1 MLHNPNMTDTHLTET
16 KFTDFALP
24 QPLVEGLNACGFVH
38 CTPIQAETLPL
49 LLGGQDVAGQAQT
62 GTGKTAAFLVALFS
76 HLWNHDRRDDVS
88 GNTPRALI
96 LAPTRELAIQIHEDA
111 CKIAAATDFRLALVY
126 GGTAYEQQ
134 KHLLATG
141 VDVLI
146 GTPGRLLDL
155 YKQKLYGLQ
164 GIQVCVMDEADRMFD
179 LGFIRDV
186 RYFLRRMP
194 PAEERL
200 NMLFSAT
207 LSLRVNELA
216 YEHMNNPQIIKID
229 ADRVSVERIVEQV
242 YYPGNEDKIPLLLGL
257 LRQFQPRRGL
267 IFVNTRWAA
276 EKVQDWLNTNDFSAG
291 MLSGGVVQN
300 KRESL
305 LRAFKA
311 REINLLVA
319 TDVAARGLHIPEVTH
334 VFNFDLPQEAEDYVH
349 RIGRT
354 ARAGADGMA
363 ISFACETYAMSLPDI
378 EEYIGHSLPHQDIVP
393 ALLPQ
398 LQRPA
403 YRKPTTET
411 RGRKGRTTNPAR
423 TPRKTA
429 PKHTPVR
436 DSSRPTT
443 APTAVATPLAQAT
456 AEAPVKSQQLRKDKP
471 PVISR
476 SGEPGQ
482 SNRSS
487 RIRETPAIG

>member
-1 MLHNPNMTDTHLTET
+1 MTNTYLTDK
-16 KFTDFALP
+16 KFSDFNLP
-24 QPLVEGLNACGFVH
+24 QPLLEGLNECGFLR
-38 CTPIQAETLPL
+38 CTPIQAAALPL
-49 LLGGQDVAGQAQT
+49 LLDGQDVAGQAQT
-62 GTGKTAAFLVALFS
+62 GTGKTAAFLVALFN
-76 HLWNHDRRDDVS
+76 HLWTHDRRADVS

-111 CKIAAATDFRLALVY
+111 VKIAAATDFRLALVY
-126 GGTAYEQQ
+126 GGTGYEQQ
-134 KHLLATG
+134 KRLLSTG

-155 YKQKLYGLQ
+155 FKQKLYGLQ

-194 PAEERL
+194 AADERL

-216 YEHMNNPQIIKID
+216 YEHMNNPQMIKID
-229 ADRVSVERIVEQV
+229 ANRVSVERIVEQV
-242 YYPGNEDKIPLLLGL
+242 YYPGNEDKLPLLVGL
-257 LRQFQPRRGL
+257 LRQFQPRRAL

-276 EKVQDWLNTNDFSAG
+276 QKVQNWLNANGLNAG

-300 KRESL
+300 KREAL

-311 REINLLVA
+311 CEINLLVA
-319 TDVAARGLHIPEVTH
+319 TDVAARGLHISEVTH

-354 ARAGADGMA
+354 ARAGAEGMA
-363 ISFACETYAMSLPDI
+363 ISLACETHAMSLPDI
-378 EEYIGHSLPHQDIVP
+378 ETYIGHGLPHHDITP
-393 ALLPQ
+393 ELLPQ

-403 YRKPTTET
+403 YSPPVVDDRRHKNK
-411 RGRKGRTTNPAR
+411 GRKSAGVTRRKASTRTQV
-423 TPRKTA
+423 K
-429 PKHTPVR
+429 
-436 DSSRPTT
+436 DSLP
-443 APTAVATPLAQAT
+443 VATDPAEAAAPQAAVSGVVSTALEAQA
-456 AEAPVKSQQLRKDKP
+456 KSDLSGNVRHEHRRKNAY
-471 PVISR
+471 V
-476 SGEPGQ
+476 
-482 SNRSS
+482 
-487 RIRETPAIG
+487 REIPAIG

>member
-1 MLHNPNMTDTHLTET
+1 MTDTHLTDT
-16 KFTDFALP
+16 KFVDFELP
-24 QPLVEGLNACGFVH
+24 QPLLDGLNACGFLR
-38 CTPIQAETLPL
+38 CTPIQKAALPL

-62 GTGKTAAFLVALFS
+62 GTGKTAAFLVALFT
-76 HLWNHDRRDDVS
+76 HLWSHDRREGVS

-111 CKIAAATDFRLALVY
+111 LKIAAATDFRLALVY
-126 GGTAYEQQ
+126 GGTGYEQQ
-134 KHLLATG
+134 KRLLNAG

-164 GIQVCVMDEADRMFD
+164 GIQVCIMDEADRMFD

-194 PAEERL
+194 PAQERL

-216 YEHMNNPQIIKID
+216 YEHMNNPQMIKID

-242 YYPGNEDKIPLLLGL
+242 YYPGNEDKVPLLVGL
-257 LRQFQPRRGL
+257 LRKLQPRRAL

-276 EKVQDWLNTNDFSAG
+276 EKVQDCLNVNELNAG

-300 KRESL
+300 KREAL

-354 ARAGADGMA
+354 ARAGAEGMA
-363 ISFACETYAMSLPDI
+363 VSFACETYAISLPDI
-378 EEYIGHSLPHQDIVP
+378 ETYIGHSLPHHDITPELLPRLQRSRHRPHASVAQRREGKARRPVAATARKPAPKREQEKDTSPIVAVTAGLVVPPVTPASGVPSATISPKAEP
-393 ALLPQ
+393 ALSTSV
-398 LQRPA
+398 RHSHH
-403 YRKPTTET
+403 RKKA
-411 RGRKGRTTNPAR
+411 G
-423 TPRKTA
+423 
-429 PKHTPVR
+429 
-436 DSSRPTT
+436 
-443 APTAVATPLAQAT
+443 
-456 AEAPVKSQQLRKDKP
+456 
-471 PVISR
+471 
-476 SGEPGQ
+476 
-482 SNRSS
+482 
-487 RIRETPAIG
+487 IREIPAIG